1 MCSNCSA
8 LPPLLGRHESAPI
21 APIVGMKSLIAVLGL
36 LAQAAASPS
45 VAPFRQRPLARER
58 AVTLRGGLGKEA
70 PSRQATAP
78 FAALVATHG
87 IVVAGYGGGTLGVGA
102 GSALVACAVAS
113 LSEAYK
119 PYMIGVHI
127 ALLVQGAAMSKAR
140 PVCWPAQPTRL
151 IGRGWLEPRAAWGVS
166 DAQSH
171 LRRASWPKPEPAGFE
186 TRRGNGRVWR
196 PVPVVQRAEDARRLR
211 VGGRAPL
218 RRHDRPLSWSTLRR
232 EQVQAKEG
240 RGLSRSDQ
248 GVRRRHGRHCT
259 TLTSSRR

>member
-21 APIVGMKSLIAVLGL
+21 APIVGMNKSLIVVLGL
-36 LAQAAASPS
+36 LSQAAASPS

-70 PSRQATAP
+70 PSRKETAP

-119 PYMIGVHI
+119 PYMIGVHV
-127 ALLVQGAAMSKAR
+127 ALLVQGAAMSR
-140 PVCWPAQPTRL
+140 PGPVCWPAQPTRL
-151 IGRGWLEPRAAWGVS
+151 MGQGWLEPGAAWGVS

-171 LRRASWPKPEPAGFE
+171 LRRAS
-186 TRRGNGRVWR
+186 
-196 PVPVVQRAEDARRLR
+196 
-211 VGGRAPL
+211 
-218 RRHDRPLSWSTLRR
+218 
-232 EQVQAKEG
+232 
-240 RGLSRSDQ
+240 
-248 GVRRRHGRHCT
+248 
-259 TLTSSRR
+259 

>member
-1 MCSNCSA
+1 MFRAAPLTPRERSDCSDRS
-8 LPPLLGRHESAPI
+8 
-21 APIVGMKSLIAVLGL
+21 GMKPSLIVVLGL
-36 LAQAAASPS
+36 LSQAAASPS

-70 PSRQATAP
+70 PSCQETAP

-127 ALLVQGAAMSKAR
+127 ALLVQGAAMSKSG

-151 IGRGWLEPRAAWGVS
+151 MGRGWLEPGAAWGVS

-171 LRRASWPKPEPAGFE
+171 LRRAS
-186 TRRGNGRVWR
+186 
-196 PVPVVQRAEDARRLR
+196 
-211 VGGRAPL
+211 
-218 RRHDRPLSWSTLRR
+218 
-232 EQVQAKEG
+232 
-240 RGLSRSDQ
+240 
-248 GVRRRHGRHCT
+248 
-259 TLTSSRR
+259 

>member
-1 MCSNCSA
+1 MFRAAPLTPRERSDCSDRS
-8 LPPLLGRHESAPI
+8 
-21 APIVGMKSLIAVLGL
+21 GMKPSLIVVLGL
-36 LAQAAASPS
+36 LSQAAASPS

-70 PSRQATAP
+70 PSRQETAP

-151 IGRGWLEPRAAWGVS
+151 IGRGWLEPGAAWGVC

-171 LRRASWPKPEPAGFE
+171 LRRASW
-186 TRRGNGRVWR
+186 
-196 PVPVVQRAEDARRLR
+196 L
-211 VGGRAPL
+211 
-218 RRHDRPLSWSTLRR
+218 
-232 EQVQAKEG
+232 
-240 RGLSRSDQ
+240 
-248 GVRRRHGRHCT
+248 
-259 TLTSSRR
+259 